1 MQNYIRSGVMRKRI
15 ISIAMSLCMLCTM
28 AVSHMA
34 MPGVSAAAKSIKFN
48 KKSINLKVKET
59 VKLKVTVKP
68 EKLKKKLTYTSSK
81 KKVAKVNKKGKVTA
95 LRAGKA
101 KITVKVKGLKLK
113 SVCSINVSGN
123 IERPNRNTPA
133 PTGQVKPTDVPN
145 TSPSP
150 IPAPSQITMNEDEI
164 VTVEI
169 GQTYNL
175 KSTVVPETARGNTE
189 FKSDRA
195 WVASVDQTGKVT
207 ALYPGMTII
216 TLCSKA
222 NPDIKAKIQLK
233 VVDTSIPDESFNKY
247 NSEAAHGSVRTIT
260 YKSDYRSEGTAQ
272 ARVWIPADY
281 SEENE
286 YNILFCL
293 HGGGCDMWY
302 WTNDKGGA
310 NDGCAADKILDNM
323 YAEGLIE
330 PCVVVF
336 PNGSIPYD
344 ASKTYPNVPADAVV
358 TDWGKDS
365 FLLEYE
371 ILYNLMPYMNEN
383 YSIAQGSSHTA
394 VCGLSMGGG
403 QTLDIGLKNP
413 DKFAYVG
420 CFSACPFADLEQTL
434 VTSFEDTA
442 RLNGKLKLFTLM
454 VGSEDGLANGKDRS
468 KSKDFID
475 TCTKFELNNMFV
487 EEPGL
492 AHEDAC
498 WDRNL
503 YKFMKYAFK

>member
-1 MQNYIRSGVMRKRI
+1 MRKRI
-15 ISIAMSLCMLCTM
+15 ISIGISLCMLCS
-28 AVSHMA
+28 AALSHMA
-34 MPGVSAAAKSIKFN
+34 ASDASAAAKSLKIN
-48 KKSINLKVKET
+48 KRNLNMEVGDNA
-59 VKLKVTVKP
+59 KLKVTVKP
-68 EKLKKKLTYTSSK
+68 AKLKKKLTYQSSK
-81 KKVAKVNKKGKVTA
+81 KKVARVNSKGKITA
-95 LRAGKA
+95 VKAGKA

-113 SVCSINVSGN
+113 ASCNVKVSGKVK
-123 IERPNRNTPA
+123 EPNATTPVPA
-133 PTGQVKPTDVPN
+133 VTVKPTDTPN
-145 TSPSP
+145 ITPAP
-150 IPAPSQITMNEDEI
+150 APVPAPSEIVLNENEI

-175 KSTVVPETARGNTE
+175 KSSVVPEAYREYTE
-189 FKSDRA
+189 FKSERA

-207 ALYPGMTII
+207 ALYPGMTIV
-216 TLCSKA
+216 TLSSKS
-222 NPDIKAKIQLK
+222 NPDIKARIQLK

-247 NSEAAHGSVRTIT
+247 NSQVPHGSVNTIT
-260 YKSDYRSEGTAQ
+260 YQSDYRSGGTAQ
-272 ARVWIPADY
+272 ARVWTPADY
-281 SEENE
+281 SDENE

-336 PNGSIPYD
+336 PNGTIPYD
-344 ASKTYPNVPADAVV
+344 ASKTYPNIPDDAVI
-358 TDWGKDS
+358 TDWGRDS

-383 YSIAQGSSHTA
+383 YNIAQGSSHTA

-403 QTLDIGLKNP
+403 QTIDIGLKNP
-413 DKFAYVG
+413 DIFGYVG
-420 CFSACPFADLEQTL
+420 SFSACPFADLEQTL
-434 VTSFEDTA
+434 VTSFEDTE
-442 RLNGKLKLFTLM
+442 RLNSKLKLFTLM

-468 KSKDFID
+468 KSKDFIN

>member
-1 MQNYIRSGVMRKRI
+1 MRKKI
-15 ISIAMSLCMLCTM
+15 ISIAMCLCMLCSM
-28 AVSHMA
+28 AVSHMS
-34 MPGVSAAAKSIKFN
+34 VSDALAAKRTLRFS
-48 KKSINLKVKET
+48 KKNVNMKRRET

-68 EKLKKKLTYTSSK
+68 ARLRKKLTYKSSD
-81 KKVAKVNKKGKVTA
+81 KKVAKVNQKGKVTA
-95 LRAGKA
+95 LKAGKA
-101 KITVKVKGLKLK
+101 KITVKVKGTKLK
-113 SVCSINVSGN
+113 AVCRINVSGN
-123 IERPNRNTPA
+123 TEGSRGNTPA
-133 PTGQVKPTDVPN
+133 PTDRVNPTAAPSTN
-145 TSPSP
+145 PGPSPSP
-150 IPAPSQITMNEDEI
+150 IPTPSQIEMNEEDI

-175 KSTVVPETARGNTE
+175 QSSVVPETARGNTE

-195 WVASVDQTGKVT
+195 WVASVDSTGKVT

-216 TLCSKA
+216 TLCSKV
-222 NPDIKAKIQLK
+222 NPDIEARIQLK
-233 VVDTSIPDESFNKY
+233 VVDTSIPDEAFNKY
-247 NSEAAHGSVRTIT
+247 DSDVAHGSVRTIS

-272 ARVWIPADY
+272 ARVWTPADY
-281 SEENE
+281 SDDEE

-293 HGGGCDMWY
+293 HGGGGDMWY

-310 NDGCAADKILDNM
+310 NDGCTADKILDNM
-323 YAEGLIE
+323 YAKGLME

-344 ASKTYPNVPADAVV
+344 AAKTYPNVPADAVV

-434 VTSFEDTA
+434 VTSYEDSE

-468 KSKDFID
+468 KSKDFIKA
-475 TCTKFELNNMFV
+475 CTEYELNNMFV
-487 EEPGL
+487 EEQGL